1 MSIDL
6 TLFLPTSV
14 LVRVDAEEVNTGTLD
29 VKLTDEEVK
38 YLEEPYTPVKIA
50 GHK

>member
-6 TLFLPTSV
+6 FLFLPTLV
-14 LVRVDAEEVNTGTLD
+14 LVRADAENMTIGTLD
-29 VKLTDEEVK
+29 VKLTDEDIM

-50 GHK
+50 GHN